1 LVIYFPA
8 DALAAERVK
17 RHPTRKKSLYHT
29 SRGFARMRFV
39 EYIRVRRRVL
49 PMRRQMHFDHLV
61 KMQAV

>member
-1 LVIYFPA
+1 
-8 DALAAERVK
+8 
-17 RHPTRKKSLYHT
+17 
-29 SRGFARMRFV
+29 MRFV